1 MQPSVNGAQ
10 LLHFLRLNGPTR
22 SSDLVAE
29 LGLSRATLS
38 RRVQE
43 LGSAVVSIG
52 KGRATKLAARHPA
65 ADRPFPLYRI
75 SEIARAVAIG
85 ELTPIQTGEWFLQP
99 DTCPPALCHGEFKEG
114 LFPGWP
120 WFLEDLRP
128 AGFLGRAFARRM
140 AGLFGYD
147 EDPGNWPDL
156 QVANALSK
164 FGSNLAG
171 NFILGETALDEFQ
184 REKIR
189 IADGFYTKNTPAIYP
204 EKAELAL
211 TEGEDF
217 GSSAAGEQPKF
228 TTVICDTAGASPREV
243 IVKFSPPTDTPAGR
257 RWADLLWAE
266 HLANKILADHGFTV
280 AQTRMF
286 ELGGRVFLESTR
298 FDRVNILGRR
308 GVVSLRALD
317 AAYIGQ
323 ASDNW
328 ATSARRLG
336 AVEWIDVQDRDTIVR
351 LHCFGELIGNTD
363 MHFGNV
369 SFFLPDERPLP
380 LCPVYDML
388 PMRFRPTGTGEV
400 REVSLTPNLPRPENE
415 FAWQEMWP
423 VAQNYWKTLA
433 QSEKVSVAF
442 RGIAKEAV
450 KVLERAGSLAGR

>member
-1 MQPSVNGAQ
+1 MKPAVNSAQ
-10 LLHFLRLNGPTR
+10 LLHYLRLNGPTR
-22 SSDLVAE
+22 SSDLVAQ

-38 RRVQE
+38 RRVQD
-43 LGSAVVSIG
+43 LGEAVVVIG
-52 KGRATKLAARHPA
+52 RGRATQLAARHPGE
-65 ADRPFPLYRI
+65 DHPFPLYRI
-75 SEIARAVAIG
+75 SETARAMAMG
-85 ELTPIQTGEWFLQP
+85 ELTPIGTGEWFLQSNN
-99 DTCPPALCHGEFKEG
+99 CPPALCHGEFREG

-128 AGFLGRAFARRM
+128 AGFLGRAFARRL
-140 AGLFGYD
+140 ARLFDYD
-147 EDPGNWPDL
+147 ADPAQWSDV

-189 IADGFYTKNTPAIYP
+189 IADGFYANNTPAIYP

-217 GSSAAGEQPKF
+217 ASSAGGEQPKF
-228 TTVICDTAGASPREV
+228 TTMIGDTPEASPREV

-266 HLANKILADHGFTV
+266 HFANETLAQYGFAV
-280 AQTRMF
+280 AQTRVF

-298 FDRVNILGRR
+298 FDRVNVSGRR

-328 ATSARRLG
+328 AGSARRLH
-336 AVEWIDVQDRDTIVR
+336 AVAMIDIQDRDAVVR

-400 REVSLTPNLPRPENE
+400 REASLTPNLPRPENE
-415 FAWQEMWP
+415 AAWLEMWP
-423 VAQNYWKTLA
+423 AALDYWNRLVRSA
-433 QSEKVSVAF
+433 EVSRDF
-442 RGIAKEAV
+442 QEIARRAVEA
-450 KVLERAGSLAGR
+450 LERIRLVAGG